1 MKYEAWEEIEIL
13 KMKIKDRR
21 KKRNRNIKNED
32 KE

>member
-21 KKRNRNIKNED
+21 NRGYINIKKNN
-32 KE
+32 KG